1 MARQKKIGTAED
13 TGRLNLKFYLDDPE
27 QKNVKCLLDLLA
39 RKKSEYIGAL
49 IQAHLKELGIADA
62 SLLQKKQAKAIL
74 NDALLKSFSQTG
86 MQRIPYTVVS
96 PQPYPYGGATTPQTV
111 QSVSQEQ
118 LLKQP
123 SKPNKRDVNKIQ
135 KEESHSIDSN
145 EKIVNPKEELETEM
159 TDFIDDDETD
169 ISDAAFNAMAGW

>member
-1 MARQKKIGTAED
+1 M
-13 TGRLNLKFYLDDPE
+13 
-27 QKNVKCLLDLLA
+27 
-39 RKKSEYIGAL
+39 
-49 IQAHLKELGIADA
+49 
-62 SLLQKKQAKAIL
+62 

-96 PQPYPYGGATTPQTV
+96 PQPYPYGSATTPQTV

-145 EKIVNPKEELETEM
+145 VKIADPKEELDTEM

>member
-1 MARQKKIGTAED
+1 M
-13 TGRLNLKFYLDDPE
+13 
-27 QKNVKCLLDLLA
+27 
-39 RKKSEYIGAL
+39 
-49 IQAHLKELGIADA
+49 
-62 SLLQKKQAKAIL
+62 
-74 NDALLKSFSQTG
+74 
-86 MQRIPYTVVS
+86 
-96 PQPYPYGGATTPQTV
+96 

-135 KEESHSIDSN
+135 KEESHFIDSN
-145 EKIVNPKEELETEM
+145 VKIADPKEELDTEM